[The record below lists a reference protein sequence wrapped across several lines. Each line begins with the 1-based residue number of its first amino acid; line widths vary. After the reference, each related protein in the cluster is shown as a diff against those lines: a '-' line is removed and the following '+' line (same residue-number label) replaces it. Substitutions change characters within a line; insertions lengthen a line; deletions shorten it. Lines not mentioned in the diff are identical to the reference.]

1 MRWVVVLTLATVAGG
16 VVWWT
21 LSGPLEQGAEVTA
34 TIAVAV
40 GGAILAT
47 LTQWANGS
55 RRPVPATSAGS
66 ASPATGGETVV
77 DGAESRRR
85 SVSRER
91 VETVATAVRR
101 LAEAPRTT
109 ENRYCIVEVD
119 GIEGFYAQFMRS
131 DVGVWVEL
139 ESSNFLAPRHRL
151 SPQRE
156 GWLREHGWN
165 VPDDHSPNFYRDF
178 RVDDLVLHSRDVGRA
193 VVDALDHAYGIHET
207 DPIVV
212 RYPDDR

>member
-40 GGAILAT
+40 GGAVLAT

-91 VETVATAVRR
+91 VETVARAVRR

-119 GIEGFYAQFMRS
+119 GIEGFYDRREIPGRPVRLGSGSFRHVFEEPAEVAKPDR
-131 DVGVWVEL
+131 GVHPL
-139 ESSNFLAPRHRL
+139 GHR
-151 SPQRE
+151 
-156 GWLREHGWN
+156 
-165 VPDDHSPNFYRDF
+165 
-178 RVDDLVLHSRDVGRA
+178 GR
-193 VVDALDHAYGIHET
+193 L
-207 DPIVV
+207 
-212 RYPDDR
+212 